1 MVTKRDI
8 FIADNLKLPEL
19 GRGVLV
25 EQLQWLVFLRWFAV
39 IGIIIAGAICSLE
52 RFYPIL
58 HSPLPVYLL
67 AGVLFVCNLFF
78 FVLSRQ
84 RFLKSV
90 TGGTLLA
97 VVQLETDLII
107 LTLLL
112 HFAGGV
118 TNPFVLFYVFHIIIA
133 TIILPRNLSFTIG
146 ISAILMYGLMIVCE
160 LHDVSWF
167 RHYPLEFSSISPLAQ
182 NPVFSLGAF
191 VAFSAMVVLTQY
203 LTRTIIVRMTAKELE
218 AVRNRDVLEAVVGT
232 MSEGLVFVTNRGNV
246 SICNPSAERWFPG
259 IKESIDRFPDALR
272 MEIKLLLTDESP
284 QKSPSEVIKFSLD
297 EPEKRYIEAR
307 IYPVTGVD
315 GKRLGFVVVGQD
327 LSEHKK
333 MEQDLLTRSEEVAE
347 INEMLKFSRVEMVQ
361 REKMVAIGQM
371 ATGIAHEIGNPLASL
386 SSVTQYLQRKV
397 SDDEQIEMLR
407 TMDQQIGRISS
418 ILKRMLSLS
427 RPATSEYRWTDINVL
442 IENTL
447 SLVRYDR
454 RAKAV
459 EIRNHVNHD
468 LPMVWLNPLHFE
480 QVLLNIFLNALD
492 AIAACDD
499 DSFHRL
505 EISRALEDDMIVIET
520 EDDGIGMEPEICR
533 RAFES
538 FFTTKE
544 LGKGTGLGLFIS
556 YNLVSELDG
565 TIELASEPGKGTTVT
580 IRIPIRPKNK
590 LISVDAASEKG
601 ALDAE

>member
-25 EQLQWLVFLRWFAV
+25 EQLRWLVLLRWFA
-39 IGIIIAGAICSLE
+39 ILGIIMAGIACTSIFPILLSSRPIYICAVTLFLCNLLYFILIRQPFMKPPFGAI
-52 RFYPIL
+52 
-58 HSPLPVYLL
+58 LL
-67 AGVLFVCNLFF
+67 AM
-78 FVLSRQ
+78 
-84 RFLKSV
+84 
-90 TGGTLLA
+90 
-97 VVQLETDLII
+97 VQLEADLLI

-146 ISAILMYGLMIVCE
+146 ISAIVMYGLMIISE
-160 LHDVSWF
+160 LHGFSWF
-167 RHYPLEFSSISPLAQ
+167 PHYPLQFSSISPLAQ
-182 NPVFSLGAF
+182 NPVYSLGAF
-191 VAFSAMVVLTQY
+191 VAFSAMVVLAQY
-203 LTRTIIVRMTAKELE
+203 LTRTVIVRMTATELE
-218 AVRNRDVLEAVVGT
+218 ATRNRDVLEAVVGT
-232 MSEGLVFVTNRGNV
+232 MSEGLVFVTNWGKV
-246 SICNPSAERWFPG
+246 SICNPSAEGWFPG
-259 IKESIDRFPDALR
+259 IRESVDNFPDVLR
-272 MEIKLLLTDESP
+272 KQIKIYLADDSVQNL
-284 QKSPSEVIKFSLD
+284 PSEVITFSLD
-297 EPEKRYIEAR
+297 DLEKRYIEAR
-307 IYPVTGVD
+307 VYPVIGVE
-315 GKRLGFVVVGQD
+315 GRRLGFVVVGQD
-327 LSEHKK
+327 LSRHKK
-333 MEQDLLTRSEEVAE
+333 MEEDLLTRSDEVAQ
-347 INEMLKFSRVEMVQ
+347 INEMLKLSRVEMVQ

-397 SDDEQIEMLR
+397 FDEDQVDMLKTMRQHIE
-407 TMDQQIGRISS
+407 RISV

-427 RPATSEYRWTDINVL
+427 RPATSEYRWTDVNTL

-454 RAKAV
+454 RAKSVQILDHINA
-459 EIRNHVNHD
+459 E

-492 AIAACDD
+492 AMSAKDND
-499 DSFHRL
+499 ESHQL
-505 EISRALEDDMIVIET
+505 EISRTLEDDMVVIRT
-520 EDDGIGMEPEICR
+520 KDDGIGMEQEICR

-565 TIELASEPGKGTTVT
+565 TIELESEPGKGTTVT
-580 IRIPIRPKNK
+580 VKIPIRPKNK
-590 LISVDAASEKG
+590 LISADGAEEPPISEP
-601 ALDAE
+601 